1 MLVAV
6 VAVVAV
12 TQFGSGT
19 DGSSGAEAS
28 RNIEAMDF
36 QFTVYRGAEELGGE
50 KLNLSDLFD
59 EGKPVVLNF
68 WAGQCPPCRAEM
80 PGIQTV
86 YDEMGDQFTLVGVDI
101 GPFVGLGSRDD
112 GRHLVDE
119 LEITYPTATTFD
131 SSVVPRYK
139 IRGMPTTI
147 FFSADGEIVD
157 THPGFLD
164 SGTLR
169 SKLQTL
175 PMGPG
180 PGKVPGRSNSTVIAT
195 TS

>member
-1 MLVAV
+1 MWGGVAVILVAI
-6 VAVVAV
+6 AVVFAV
-12 TQFGSGT
+12 SRSRVGGA
-19 DGSSGAEAS
+19 GSSSAS
-28 RNIEAMDF
+28 AGRRIEALDF
-36 QFTVYRGAEELGGE
+36 EFTMYRGADVLGGD
-50 KLNLSDLFD
+50 KLKLSGLFGQ
-59 EGKPVVLNF
+59 GKPVVLNF

-80 PGIQTV
+80 PGIQNV

-112 GRHLVDE
+112 GRSLIDE
-119 LEITYPTATTFD
+119 LDITYPTATTFD

-139 IRGMPTTI
+139 IRGMPTTV

-169 SKLQTL
+169 SKLQELL
-175 PMGPG
+175 PASKG
-180 PGKVPGRSNSTVIAT
+180 S
-195 TS
+195 